1 MNEEI
6 LKRIPLFSSMPE
18 AEIDI
23 LASIL
28 KSKEIE
34 EGTFVFCEGEPGRC
48 FFILIDGEV
57 DIIKALGSADER
69 LLATRPAGS
78 ILGEMSLFNPE
89 GVHTATVRA
98 RTPLTVLEMSHADL
112 DQILQKSPSL
122 AYEMMRVI
130 SLRLAEA
137 ENLTIRDLREKNQQ
151 LTKAYEELK
160 AAQAQIIEKE
170 KLERELEVARE
181 IQSSILPRVQPHSN
195 NFVFGHKFMPVSA
208 VGGDFFDFIP
218 LDENSAGIA
227 IGDVT
232 DHGVPAALFMALTV
246 TLLRAESRR
255 TRSPCDTLTSVNR
268 QLLEFNDTGMFVTMI
283 YGILDTST
291 HKFQYVRAGHS
302 LPFLLDANGD
312 FIDIEQNVGQ
322 PLGLFEEIELDEQSI
337 SLPKKG
343 LLFMYTDGLTEA
355 MNENDEFFGEDRLRL
370 VLQQN
375 SHHSAS
381 QVCESVWASLQSHL
395 KEKPQQDDVT
405 VMSMSLGEH
414 NGRD

>member
-6 LKRIPLFSSMPE
+6 LKRIPLFSAMPE
-18 AEIDI
+18 AEIEI

-48 FFILIDGEV
+48 FFILVDGEV

-69 LLATRPAGS
+69 LLATRPEGS
-78 ILGEMSLFNPE
+78 ILGEMSLFSPE

-98 RTPLTVLEMSHADL
+98 RSPLTVLEMSHADL
-112 DQILQKSPSL
+112 DQLLQKSPSL

-137 ENLTIRDLREKNQQ
+137 ENLTIHDLREKNQQ
-151 LTKAYEELK
+151 LSQAYEELK
-160 AAQAQIIEKE
+160 GAQAQIIEKE

-181 IQSSILPRVQPHSN
+181 IQSSILPRIYPKN
-195 NFVFGHKFMPVSA
+195 DKFEFGHKFMPVSA

-218 LDENSAGIA
+218 LDENSVGIA

-246 TLLRAESRR
+246 TLLRAEARR
-255 TRSPCDTLTSVNR
+255 TKSPCDTLTSVNR

-283 YGILDTST
+283 YGVLDYLT
-291 HKFQYVRAGHS
+291 HEFQYVRAGHS
-302 LPFLLDANGD
+302 FPLLLDANEG
-312 FIDIEQNVGQ
+312 FIDIEQDVGQ

-337 SLPKKG
+337 TFPQNG
-343 LLFMYTDGLTEA
+343 LLFMYTDGVTEA
-355 MNENDEFFGEDRLRL
+355 MNEDDEFFGEDRLKS
-370 VLQQN
+370 VLKQN
-375 SHHSAS
+375 NHHSAS
-381 QVCESVWASLQSHL
+381 QICETVWDSLQGYL

-405 VMSMSLGEH
+405 VMSMSLG
-414 NGRD
+414 